1 MVTGSS
7 CFENNLKTTTN
18 WPLSNITTHQQHQSS
33 PSNMTGITITA
44 TADDDTSSTVRK
56 CLLMAKDENRVIVGL
71 SAAVKALSK
80 TPEDSIFCILAPP
93 QKGDS
98 ATHMHEV
105 LLEAYCYEHDIYI
118 VHVDDSQ
125 KLSQIMNASKIE
137 SCVLIQ
143 KQFSVSKIEKL
154 SDDEMELVN
163 YCELVWD
170 VTNKPIVQLPE
181 S

>member
-1 MVTGSS
+1 
-7 CFENNLKTTTN
+7 
-18 WPLSNITTHQQHQSS
+18 
-33 PSNMTGITITA
+33 MTEITITA
-44 TADDDTSSTVRK
+44 TADDVTSSTVRQ
-56 CLLMAKDENRVIVGL
+56 CLLVAQEEKRVIVGL

-80 TPEDSIFCILAPP
+80 TPEDSLFCILAPP
-93 QKGDS
+93 QQGDS

-118 VHVDDSQ
+118 VHVDDST
-125 KLSQIMNASKIE
+125 KLSRIMNSSKIE

-143 KQFSVSKIEKL
+143 KQFQLGTAENL
-154 SDDEMELVN
+154 SDPESDLVN
-163 YCELVWD
+163 YCELIWD